1 MESSARIES
10 PPPRRPLRW
19 AAALVLVIAGCVSVD
34 YVGKSYPPT
43 AQVDVYTSMTDVK
56 RPYTTIGEVRA
67 EVDVIPFSDSAQQLQ
82 EKMIAEAR
90 KRGANGIVL
99 GGLDRRRVIGPTSQ
113 TVGKVKTGKSSKG
126 KKTKTY
132 TETTTTNTE
141 DKVQL
146 RGTLIRYTD

>member
-1 MESSARIES
+1 MQSSARIES
-10 PPPRRPLRW
+10 PTRRRTLHW
-19 AAALVLVIAGCVSVD
+19 IAVLAIAIGGCVSVD

-43 AQVDVYTSMTDVK
+43 TQVDVYLSMTDVK

-67 EVDVIPFSDSAQQLQ
+67 DVAAIPLADSAKDLQ

-99 GGLDRRRVIGPTSQ
+99 GGLDRRRVVGPTSQ
-113 TVGKVKTGKSSKG
+113 TVWTEQKGKSKKSKKG
-126 KKTKTY
+126 Y
-132 TETTTTNTE
+132 ASTTTDSE
-141 DKVQL
+141 EVVEL